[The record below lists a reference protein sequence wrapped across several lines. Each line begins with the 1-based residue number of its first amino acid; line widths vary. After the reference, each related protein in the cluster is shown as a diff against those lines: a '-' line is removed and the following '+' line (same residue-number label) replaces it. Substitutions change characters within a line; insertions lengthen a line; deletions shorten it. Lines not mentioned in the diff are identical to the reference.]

1 MKVLSVLVWTEGLKA
16 LVWPGLRQL
25 HCCYNFINRYCLQ
38 LASVP
43 LPRYQ
48 LNRAR
53 KSKSVKED
61 GDAVSGNWWF
71 GNGSGEA
78 TLAYCDMHE
87 PEGMVPKVAFL
98 KAAPVVSGY

>member
-1 MKVLSVLVWTEGLKA
+1 MKVLSVLVWTEGLNA

-53 KSKSVKED
+53 KSKSVKEETQS
-61 GDAVSGNWWF
+61 AVIG
-71 GNGSGEA
+71 G
-78 TLAYCDMHE
+78 LAMALEKRPWLTVTCMNL
-87 PEGMVPKVAFL
+87 KV
-98 KAAPVVSGY
+98 